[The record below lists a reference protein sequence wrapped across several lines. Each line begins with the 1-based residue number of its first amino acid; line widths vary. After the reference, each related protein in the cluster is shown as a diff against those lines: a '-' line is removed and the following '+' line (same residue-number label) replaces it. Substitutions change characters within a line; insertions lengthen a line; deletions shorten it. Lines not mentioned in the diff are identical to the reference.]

1 MPLQTLNIELEQFIK
16 LYKPYLIIVE
26 KNKVNQV
33 VSIVG
38 WVEGET
44 TNYPIQ
50 ISVTKDFEKILEN
63 QRYTLVNVQYHGSQK
78 ILIFKR

>member
-1 MPLQTLNIELEQFIK
+1 MLQTLNIELSEFIK
-16 LYKPYLIIVE
+16 EYNPYLILVT
-26 KNKVNQV
+26 KNKKAEI

-50 ISVTKDFEKILEN
+50 ISVTKNWEQILEN
-63 QRYTLVNVQYHGSQK
+63 EKYLLVNVQYRDSLK
-78 ILIFKR
+78 ILMFKR

>member
-1 MPLQTLNIELEQFIK
+1 MLQTLNIELSEFIK
-16 LYKPYLIIVE
+16 LYKPYLVLVT

-50 ISVTKDFEKILEN
+50 ISVTRDFQKILEN
-63 QRYTLVNVQYHGSQK
+63 EGYTLVNVQYRDSLK
-78 ILIFKR
+78 ILMFKR